1 MSMTRRRFW
10 LQQVW
15 LPVLSGALFLATLA
29 GCQPG
34 PPVGEVTGRVTI
46 DGRPA
51 PGLLVH
57 FEPQEGLAK
66 GLPATY
72 GATDDQGSY
81 RAKRMNGQTG
91 AAIGLNHVRITAI
104 ERDGNQQAKIHARY
118 AQDYALW
125 FEVAPGQN
133 TFDLELRSDPLKR
146 PKPVAAAAAGSD
158 AEPAAQ

>member
-1 MSMTRRRFW
+1 MSMKRQRFW

-15 LPVLSGALFLATLA
+15 LPVVCAWGFLVMLP
-29 GCQPG
+29 GCQKG
-34 PPVGEVTGRVTI
+34 SALGEVTGRVTI
-46 DGRPA
+46 DGQPA

-57 FEPQEGLAK
+57 FEPQEGVAK

-91 AAIGLNHVRITAI
+91 AALGLNHVRITAI

-118 AQDYALW
+118 AQDYTLW

-133 TFDLELRSDPLKR
+133 TFDIELRSDPLKR
-146 PKPVAAAAAGSD
+146 QKPAAAA
-158 AEPAAQ
+158 PAADAK

>member
-1 MSMTRRRFW
+1 MSMKRQRFW
-10 LQQVW
+10 CQQVW
-15 LPVLSGALFLATLA
+15 LPVVCAWGFLVMLP
-29 GCQPG
+29 GCQKG
-34 PPVGEVTGRVTI
+34 SALGEVTGRVTI
-46 DGRPA
+46 DGQPA

-57 FEPQEGLAK
+57 FEPQDGVAK

-91 AAIGLNHVRITAI
+91 AAPGLNHVRITAI

-118 AQDYALW
+118 AQDYTLW

-133 TFDLELRSDPLKR
+133 TFDIELRSDPLKR
-146 PKPVAAAAAGSD
+146 QKPAAAAPA
-158 AEPAAQ
+158 PAATTDAK

>member
-1 MSMTRRRFW
+1 MSMTRQRFW

-15 LPVLSGALFLATLA
+15 LPVCSGVLILAVLP
-29 GCQPG
+29 GCRPG

-81 RAKRMNGQTG
+81 QAKRMNGQTG
-91 AAIGLNHVRITAI
+91 AGVGLNHVRITAI
-104 ERDGNQQAKIHARY
+104 EREGNQQAKIHARY
-118 AQDYALW
+118 AQDYTLW

-133 TFDLELRSDPLKR
+133 TFDIELRSDPLKR
-146 PKPVAAAAAGSD
+146 PKPAAAAP

>member
-1 MSMTRRRFW
+1 MKRQRFW
-10 LQQVW
+10 WQQVW
-15 LPVLSGALFLATLA
+15 LPVLGVALITATLP
-29 GCQPG
+29 GCRPG

-46 DGRPA
+46 DGQPA

-91 AAIGLNHVRITAI
+91 AGVGLNHVRITAI
-104 ERDGNQQAKIHARY
+104 EREGNQQAKIHARY
-118 AQDYALW
+118 AQDYTLW

-133 TFDLELRSDPLKR
+133 TFDIELRSDPLKR
-146 PKPVAAAAAGSD
+146 PKPAAAAP
-158 AEPAAQ
+158 AEPAAE

>member
-1 MSMTRRRFW
+1 MGMTRRRFW
-10 LQQVW
+10 LQQVLLAVCSGVLILAA
-15 LPVLSGALFLATLA
+15 LP
-29 GCQPG
+29 GCRPG
-34 PPVGEVTGRVTI
+34 SPVGEVTGRVTI

-81 RAKRMNGQTG
+81 QAKRMNGQTG
-91 AAIGLNHVRITAI
+91 AALGLNHVRITAI
-104 ERDGNQQAKIHARY
+104 EREGNQQAKIHARY
-118 AQDYALW
+118 AEDYTLW

-133 TFDLELRSDPLKR
+133 TFDIELRSDPLKR
-146 PKPVAAAAAGSD
+146 PKPAAAA
-158 AEPAAQ
+158 EPAVE